1 MSLQRLRVAGCE
13 SREGGRT
20 RNAQPAT
27 RNLSSPF
34 PLFTSGLNLRITGQ
48 RGSKPMRRLIL
59 PILLAL
65 ATTVFAQKP
74 APATATATATQ
85 TTSTNVVVAPSENDS
100 RDTREQF
107 KELLRRT
114 PPEVGKV
121 LKLDP
126 TLFGNQQY
134 LATYP
139 ALAAFVAQ
147 HPEVAH
153 NPAYYLEGVWIS
165 GEAEP
170 RTANARMWQD
180 TMQGIFILVI
190 FSTIIG
196 VFTWLIRTLVEQRRW
211 SRLSRV
217 QTEVHGKVL
226 DRLTSNE
233 ELLRYIETPSGRR
246 FLESAPIPVEGAR
259 PVSAPVGRILWS
271 MQAGLVLAAAG
282 IGLEGVSN
290 SV

>member
-1 MSLQRLRVAGCE
+1 
-13 SREGGRT
+13 
-20 RNAQPAT
+20 
-27 RNLSSPF
+27 
-34 PLFTSGLNLRITGQ
+34 
-48 RGSKPMRRLIL
+48 MRRLIL

-126 TLFGNQQY
+126 TLFNNQQY
-134 LATYP
+134 LSTYP
-139 ALAAFVAQ
+139 ALATFVAQ
-147 HPEVAH
+147 HPEVIH
-153 NPAYYLEGVWIS
+153 NPGFYLDGIWI
-165 GEAEP
+165 GEAET
-170 RTANARMWQD
+170 RNSSHHMWEE
-180 TMQGIFILVI
+180 TMQGIFIFAI
-190 FSTIIG
+190 FSTMVG
-196 VFTWLIRTLVEQRRW
+196 VLTWLIRTLVEQRRW

-233 ELLRYIETPSGRR
+233 DLLRYIETPAGRR
-246 FLESAPIPVEGAR
+246 FLESAPIPVDTASR
-259 PVSAPVGRILWS
+259 QVSAPVGRILWS
-271 MQAGLVLAAAG
+271 IQMGLVVAAAG
-282 IGLEGVSN
+282 IGLEWVSSGVDKDAAQPLYALGVVALCVGIGFVLSAVVSFVISRRLKLFEPPEPSN
-290 SV
+290 V